1 MKLTSREEEINE
13 GIALGYTPDE
23 IGDFFSISRET
34 VRKMV
39 CNIKAKIKRQKST
52 ELTAEY
58 WCHKYGTT
66 LETERQRFLE
76 KIRDHKEILS
86 IITLIL
92 FFTGFQQTDDKLRF
106 RARNRDY
113 EIESVEIHSTL

>member
-1 MKLTSREEEINE
+1 MKFTPREDEINE

-34 VRKMV
+34 VRKTV
-39 CNIKAKIKRQKST
+39 CNIKSKIKRQKST

-58 WCHKYGTT
+58 WCQKCGTT
-66 LETERQRFLE
+66 LETERQRFLD

-86 IITLIL
+86 IITLVL
-92 FFTGFQQTDDKLRF
+92 FFTGFQQMDDKVRF
-106 RARNRDY
+106 RTRNRDY